1 MLILENLKIATKS
14 ILSNKIRAILTM
26 LGVIIGVT
34 SVVTLLAMGE
44 GVKKGVA
51 SEIEAIGSN
60 LIVVLPGQV
69 AGNRDDGSGGGMSS
83 MAGVAGIS
91 TLTLDD
97 KKAIEDEIE
106 GVENVSS
113 IMFVG
118 GNFSYED
125 KNAVPMLVGTEPSL
139 EFIDFY
145 NVNAGRFISSEDMEG
160 KNRVVVVGDTIVKDL
175 FGESDPLNKK
185 IQINR
190 DEFEIVGTMKTEG
203 LSSMGIDANIMAVI
217 PITVAEEIFETNKL
231 NRITM
236 QALNKDDVGNV
247 QNEIRE
253 LLLEKH
259 EGNEDFS
266 VMTQEDML
274 AMFEQ
279 IIGLITTLLSGI
291 AAISLLVGG
300 IGIMNIMLVSVTER
314 TREIGIRKAL
324 GATSGNIMVQFLI
337 EATLISLLG
346 GGLGVGLSYIGSYFI
361 SKYSPI
367 EPQITL
373 YALVLAFS
381 ISVIVGIV
389 FGVAPAVKASRK
401 DPIEAL
407 RYE

>member
-34 SVVTLLAMGE
+34 SVITLLAMGE
-44 GVKKGVA
+44 GVKRGVA

-69 AGNRDDGSGGGMSS
+69 ANGSDDGSGGGMSS
-83 MAGVAGIS
+83 MAGMAGIS

-97 KKAIEDEIE
+97 KKAIEEEID

-125 KNAVPMLVGTEPSL
+125 KSAVPMLVGSEPSL

-145 NVNAGRFISSEDMEG
+145 NVNSGRFVSSEDMDG
-160 KNRVVVVGDTIVKDL
+160 KNRVVVIGDTIVNDL
-175 FGESDPLNKK
+175 FGEDDPLAKK
-185 IQINR
+185 IKINKE
-190 DEFEIVGTMKTEG
+190 EFEIVGTMKTEG
-203 LSSMGIDANIMAVI
+203 LSGMGIDANVMAVI
-217 PITVAEEIFETNKL
+217 PITVAEEVFETNKL

-236 QALNKDDVGNV
+236 QASNKDNVGNI
-247 QNEIRE
+247 QNKIRE
-253 LLLEKH
+253 LLIEKH
-259 EGNEDFS
+259 DGSEDFS

-324 GATSGNIMVQFLI
+324 GATSGNIMIQFLI

-346 GGLGVGLSYIGSYFI
+346 GGLGVGLAYVGSYFI

-389 FGVAPAVKASRK
+389 FGVAPAVKAARK

>member
-1 MLILENLKIATKS
+1 MLFLENIKIASKS
-14 ILSNKIRAILTM
+14 ILSNKARAFLTM

-34 SVVTLLAMGE
+34 SVITLLAMGE

-60 LIVVLPGQV
+60 LIIVLPGQV
-69 AGNRDDGSGGGMSS
+69 ANHNEENGGGVTG

-97 KKAIEDEIE
+97 KKAIEENIE
-106 GVENVSS
+106 GVSNVSS
-113 IMFVG
+113 VMFVG
-118 GNFSYED
+118 GNFTYQD
-125 KNAVPMLVGTEPSL
+125 KKAVPMLVGSEPTL
-139 EFIDFY
+139 QFIGFY
-145 NVNAGRFISSEDMEG
+145 NLNKGRFIEDLDMQE
-160 KNRVVVVGDTIVKDL
+160 KSKVVIIGDTIVRDL
-175 FGESDPLNKK
+175 FDEEDPLGKNIEINKEK
-185 IQINR
+185 
-190 DEFEIVGTMKTEG
+190 FEVVGTMKTEG
-203 LSSMGIDANIMAVI
+203 LSSMGIDANLMAVI
-217 PITVAEEIFETNKL
+217 PITVAEEMFETDKL

-236 QALNKDDVGNV
+236 QANNKDDVENV
-247 QNEIRE
+247 REEIRE

-259 EGNEDFS
+259 EGSEDFS

-337 EATLISLLG
+337 EATVISLIG
-346 GGLGVGLSYIGSYFI
+346 GAFGVGFSYVGSYFI
-361 SKYSPI
+361 AKYSPI

-381 ISVIVGIV
+381 ISVLVGII
-389 FGVAPAVKASRK
+389 FGVAPAVKAARK
-401 DPIEAL
+401 NPIEAL

>member
-1 MLILENLKIATKS
+1 MLLLENLKIAIKS
-14 ILSNKIRAILTM
+14 ILSNKARAFLTM

-34 SVVTLLAMGE
+34 SVITLLAMGE

-60 LIVVLPGQV
+60 LVVVLPGQV
-69 AGNRDDGSGGGMSS
+69 ANQNGENESGFGG

-97 KKAIEDEIE
+97 KRAIEENIE
-106 GVENVSS
+106 GVSNVSS

-125 KNAVPMLVGTEPSL
+125 KNAVPMLVGSEPSL

-145 NVNAGRFISSEDMEG
+145 NVNSGRFISSEDMEN
-160 KNRVVVVGDTIVKDL
+160 KNRVVVIGDTIVKDL
-175 FGESDPLNKK
+175 FEQASPLEEKIKINKE
-185 IQINR
+185 
-190 DEFEIVGTMKTEG
+190 EFEVVGTMKTDG
-203 LSSMGIDANIMAVI
+203 LSSMGIDANSMAVI
-217 PITVAEEIFETNKL
+217 PITVAEEIFETDKL

-236 QALNKDDVGNV
+236 QASDSDNV
-247 QNEIRE
+247 ENIRGEIRE

-266 VMTQEDML
+266 VMTQQDML

-337 EATLISLLG
+337 EATVISLIG
-346 GGLGVGLSYIGSYFI
+346 GGLGVGLAYVGSYFI
-361 SKYSPI
+361 AKYSPI
-367 EPQITL
+367 EPQITMH
-373 YALVLAFS
+373 ALILAFS
-381 ISVIVGIV
+381 ISVFVGIV
-389 FGVAPAVKASRK
+389 FGVAPAVKAARK
-401 DPIEAL
+401 NPIEAL

>member
-1 MLILENLKIATKS
+1 MLILENLKIAIKS
-14 ILSNKIRAILTM
+14 ILSNKIRAFLTM

-44 GVKKGVA
+44 GVKKGIA
-51 SEIEAIGSN
+51 TEIESIGSN
-60 LIVVLPGQV
+60 LIIILPGQV
-69 AGNRDDGSGGGMSS
+69 ANSTSDGNSGGMSS
-83 MAGVAGIS
+83 MAGMAGIS
-91 TLTLDD
+91 SLTLDD
-97 KKAIEDEIE
+97 KKAIEEKID

-118 GNFSYED
+118 GNFSYGD
-125 KNAVPMLVGTEPSL
+125 KKAVPMLVGSEPTL
-139 EFIDFY
+139 QFIGFY
-145 NVNAGRFISSEDMEG
+145 NLNRGRFIDDQDMND
-160 KNRVVVVGDTIVKDL
+160 KNKIVVIGDTIVKDL
-175 FGESDPLNKK
+175 FGEEDPLEKK
-185 IQINR
+185 IEINKE
-190 DEFEIVGTMKTEG
+190 EFEVVGTMKTEG
-203 LSSMGIDANIMAVI
+203 LSSMGIDANLMAVV
-217 PITVAEEIFETNKL
+217 PITVAEDLFDTDKL

-236 QALNKDDVGNV
+236 QARNKDEVGDI
-247 QNEIRE
+247 QNKIRE

-259 EGNEDFS
+259 EGSEDFS

-279 IIGLITTLLSGI
+279 IIGLITSLLSGI

-324 GATSGNIMVQFLI
+324 GATSGNIMIQFLI
-337 EATLISLLG
+337 EATVISLIG
-346 GGLGVGLSYIGSYFI
+346 GGLGVGFSYAASYFI

-373 YALVLAFS
+373 NALILAFS

-389 FGVAPAVKASRK
+389 FGVAPAVKAARK

>member
-1 MLILENLKIATKS
+1 MLILENIKIASKS
-14 ILSNKIRAILTM
+14 ILSNKIRAFLTM

-34 SVVTLLAMGE
+34 SVITLLAMGE

-60 LIVVLPGQV
+60 LIIVLPGQV
-69 AGNRDDGSGGGMSS
+69 ANNNGENRGGLTSVAS
-83 MAGVAGIS
+83 VAGIS
-91 TLTLDD
+91 TLTMED
-97 KKAIEDEIE
+97 KEEIENKIE
-106 GVENVSS
+106 GVENVSP
-113 IMFVG
+113 IMFIG
-118 GNFSYED
+118 GNFVYED
-125 KNAVPMLVGTEPSL
+125 KSAVPTLVGSEPSL
-139 EFIDFY
+139 EFLDFY
-145 NVNAGRFISSEDMEG
+145 NVDKGRFINDDDMEN
-160 KNRVVVVGDTIVKDL
+160 KNKVVVVGETIVKDL
-175 FGESDPLNKK
+175 FEEEDPLEKK
-185 IQINR
+185 IKINKE
-190 DEFEIVGTMKTEG
+190 EFEIVGTMKTEG
-203 LSSMGIDANIMAVI
+203 LSSVGLDANVMAII
-217 PITVAEEIFETNKL
+217 PITVSQELFETKKL

-236 QALNKDDVGNV
+236 EASNKDDISNIK
-247 QNEIRE
+247 EDIE
-253 LLLEKH
+253 SLLIEKH

-266 VMTQEDML
+266 VMTQQDML
-274 AMFEQ
+274 DMFEQ

-337 EATLISLLG
+337 EATVISLVG
-346 GGLGVGLSYIGSYFI
+346 GALGVGLSYLGSYFI
-361 SKYSPI
+361 ANYSPI

-381 ISVIVGIV
+381 ISVFVGIV
-389 FGVAPAVKASRK
+389 FGVAPAVKAARK

>member
-1 MLILENLKIATKS
+1 MLILENLKIAVKS
-14 ILSNKIRAILTM
+14 ILSNKIRAFLTM
-26 LGVIIGVT
+26 LGIIIGVT
-34 SVVTLLAMGE
+34 SVITLLAMGE

-60 LIVVLPGQV
+60 LIIVLPGQV
-69 AGNRDDGSGGGMSS
+69 AGNNDGNGGGMSS

-97 KKAIEDEIE
+97 KKSIEEKIE

-118 GNFSYED
+118 GNFIYEG
-125 KNAVPMLVGTEPSL
+125 KKAVPMLVGSEPTL
-139 EFIDFY
+139 QFIGFY
-145 NVNAGRFISSEDMEG
+145 NLNRGRFIDDQDMND
-160 KNRVVVVGDTIVKDL
+160 KNKIVVIGDTIVKDL
-175 FGESDPLNKK
+175 FGEEDPLEKK
-185 IQINR
+185 IEINKE
-190 DEFEIVGTMKTEG
+190 EFEVVGTMKTEG
-203 LSSMGIDANIMAVI
+203 LSSIGIDANLMAVI
-217 PITVAEEIFETNKL
+217 PITVAEEMFETNKL

-236 QALNKDDVGNV
+236 QARNKDEVGSV
-247 QNEIRE
+247 QNQIKE
-253 LLLEKH
+253 LLLERH

-266 VMTQEDML
+266 VMTQQDML

-279 IIGLITTLLSGI
+279 IISLITTLLSGI

-337 EATLISLLG
+337 EATVISLIG
-346 GGLGVGLSYIGSYFI
+346 GGLGVGLAYVGSFFI

-381 ISVIVGIV
+381 ISVLVGII
-389 FGVAPAVKASRK
+389 FGVAPAVKAARK
-401 DPIEAL
+401 NPIEAL